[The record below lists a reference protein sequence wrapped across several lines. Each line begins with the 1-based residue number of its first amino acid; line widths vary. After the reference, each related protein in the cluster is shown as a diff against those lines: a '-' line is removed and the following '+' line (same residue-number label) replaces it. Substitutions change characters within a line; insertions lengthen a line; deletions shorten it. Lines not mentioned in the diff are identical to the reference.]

1 MLAIAI
7 IRQDSLLPSRLIA
20 RQCLTFGLADWFFLW
35 GYVKALIYVSVLQYT
50 VLNTSFGPV
59 VSALMGLLVLGERIS
74 MYKVC
79 GLFRNVALAFMI
91 TDPFGER
98 SSATILVTGF
108 LWVIVAAA
116 GTGAMRIVQRS
127 NAAIPP
133 IVFMFWGYVL
143 NTLLWLPPGCI
154 PPKVRVPFL
163 WPSVPQDST
172 NMFGLPVST
181 WIVMSL
187 SGVLGASIMLAQGQA
202 LKYLDVGTY
211 SMLVT
216 PLALVQTVIY
226 SSISASLGRLVWLGV
241 SLQAL
246 AIMVDMYRETRSPA

>member
-1 MLAIAI
+1 
-7 IRQDSLLPSRLIA
+7 
-20 RQCLTFGLADWFFLW
+20 LADWFFLW

-50 VLNTSFGPV
+50 VINTSFGPV
-59 VSALMGLLVLGERIS
+59 VSALMGLLVLGEQIS
-74 MYKVC
+74 RYKMC
-79 GLFRNVALAFMI
+79 GLLRNVALAFLI

-98 SSATILVTGF
+98 SSVTILVTGF

-154 PPKVRVPFL
+154 PPKIRVSFL

-172 NMFGLPVST
+172 DLFGLPMST
-181 WIVMSL
+181 WIVMLL

-246 AIMVDMYRETRSPA
+246 AIMVDMYQETRSPA